1 MKMKEPIMTED
12 KIINVLQEQIKLY
25 ELAIKMCY
33 ANGKPKSEL
42 LRQLAERLRDQLIEH
57 QKEVIDLQNKLQA
70 I

>member
-1 MKMKEPIMTED
+1 MTEQ
-12 KIINVLQEQIKLY
+12 KIIKVLQDQIELY
-25 ELAIKMCY
+25 EIAVGLCY
-33 ANGKPKSEL
+33 SHGKPKSEL